1 MSTAPRPPFDELAPE
16 VAGRLATTSVP
27 RVDARDT
34 AADARASLVGQRYES
49 AAHLVVCEEERVAG
63 LVSIEAVLAAT
74 AATPVSDLMDSDPPS
89 VTPGVD
95 QEVAAWKAVDRG
107 ESSLLVL
114 NVHDGFVGLVPPAR
128 LLKVLLREHDED
140 MARLGGY
147 LRQTQEAR
155 SASSEAVTRR
165 YWHRLP
171 WLLVGLAAA
180 MLAAVIVSS
189 YEAQLTANV
198 SLAFFLPGVIY
209 IADAVGTQTETVV
222 IRGLSVGVTIRDV
235 IKQEVATGLL
245 IGASL
250 AAVFLVG
257 ALLWWDQTDVIV
269 AVTLAMFAASSVATV
284 VAMAMPS
291 LFARFDVD
299 PAFGSGPLATVAQD
313 LLSIV
318 VYFVIASAIVG

>member
-1 MSTAPRPPFDELAPE
+1 MSATARTPFDELAPE

-34 AADARASLVGQRYES
+34 AADARTSLVGQRYES
-49 AAHLVVCEEERVAG
+49 AAHLVVCDEERVAG
-63 LVSIEAVLAAT
+63 LVSIEAVLAAP
-74 AATPVSDLMDSDPPS
+74 AATAISDLMDPDPPS

-95 QEVAAWKAVDRG
+95 QEVAAWKAVNRG

-114 NVHDGFVGLVPPAR
+114 DAHDALVGLVPPVR
-128 LLKVLLREHDED
+128 LLKVLLHEHDED

-147 LRQTQEAR
+147 LHQTQEAR

-189 YEAQLTANV
+189 YEDQLTANV

-257 ALLWWDQTDVIV
+257 ALLLWDQTDVIV
-269 AVTLAMFAASSVATV
+269 AVSLAMFAASSVATV